1 MGNIIPAKTPTISV
15 ILPTHNR
22 GHSIKRAIQSVLDQ
36 TYQNFELIIVDDGSK
51 DNTEEIV
58 KEYEDQRIRYIKHE
72 INQGAGVA
80 RNTGLKSARGAYIAF
95 QDSDDEWLPEKLQK
109 QIEVY
114 QRATADIGVV
124 YTDMY
129 RISEVGEMK
138 YWKSPVIKK
147 GQLINPKTLDYQTQG
162 LGIQST
168 LIRRDCFNIVGLFD
182 ENLPR
187 WIDLEL
193 FIRLSKY
200 YEFICIRDPLVKYY
214 ATEGISSNLNN
225 LNIARA
231 YLIQKYS
238 EEFKKNRKYLASQQY
253 YISANM
259 FRCRN
264 YGQSITWMKK
274 VITTYPLI
282 LIHPRIIRYNL
293 GVILSKFISW
303 HTKFQGTH
311 RLSAELQKN

>member
-1 MGNIIPAKTPTISV
+1 MDNTNPVNIPTISV

-22 GHSIKRAIQSVLDQ
+22 GHSIARAIQSVLDQ
-36 TYQNFELIIVDDGSK
+36 TYSNLELIVVDDGST

-58 KEYEDQRIRYIKHE
+58 NAYKDRRIRYIRHE
-72 INQGAGVA
+72 VNRGAGAA
-80 RNTGLKSARGAYIAF
+80 RNTGLKLSRGAFIAF

-109 QIEVY
+109 QIDVY
-114 QRATADIGVV
+114 LHATPDIGVV

-129 RISEVGEMK
+129 RISEMGKTK

-147 GQLINPKTLDYQTQG
+147 GRLINPKTLDYQTQG

-200 YEFICIRDPLVKYY
+200 YEFICIRDPLVRMRY
-214 ATEGISSNLNN
+214 
-225 LNIARA
+225 
-231 YLIQKYS
+231 
-238 EEFKKNRKYLASQQY
+238 
-253 YISANM
+253 
-259 FRCRN
+259 RN
-264 YGQSITWMKK
+264 Y
-274 VITTYPLI
+274 I
-282 LIHPRIIRYNL
+282 LEQIIL
-293 GVILSKFISW
+293 
-303 HTKFQGTH
+303 T
-311 RLSAELQKN
+311 